1 MNHKPREKG
10 VAKWISS
17 SVAAV
22 KPQRPKEYQRR
33 RSWTDSQAGPL
44 DTPTPLLS
52 EGKHSRSLLANGS
65 RKRSSA

>member
-44 DTPTPLLS
+44 DTPTPPFFP
-52 EGKHSRSLLANGS
+52 KGS
-65 RKRSSA
+65 ILEAF